1 MRGNNTHH
9 KTKRMYNG
17 ASHKT
22 TSKMDK
28 TTFSDLQQLENT
40 VFSYIVSKKGQT
52 VRAFSMG
59 AVLKHYGQVE
69 TIQMCVR
76 KDVRSSDG
84 LEMVAFVRDG
94 ENVKRLTYSSSSVFV
109 RFLKIRMKDLDIQI
123 GKMNDTDWKAMLN
136 ETERRV
142 KLA

>member
-1 MRGNNTHH
+1 
-9 KTKRMYNG
+9 MYNG
-17 ASHKT
+17 ASHKQ
-22 TSKMDK
+22 TSKMNQ
-28 TTFSDLQQLENT
+28 TIFSDLQQLEET
-40 VFSYIVSKKGQT
+40 VFSYIVGKKGQT
-52 VRAFSMG
+52 VRAFAMG

-84 LEMVAFVRDG
+84 LEMVAFVLDG
-94 ENVKRLTYSSSSVFV
+94 ENVKRLTYSSSSIFV
-109 RFLKIRMKDLDIQI
+109 RFLKVRMKDLDIQI

>member
-1 MRGNNTHH
+1 MH
-9 KTKRMYNG
+9 NG
-17 ASHKT
+17 ASHKQ
-22 TSKMDK
+22 TSKMNQ
-28 TTFSDLQQLENT
+28 TIFSDLQQLEET
-40 VFSYIVSKKGQT
+40 VFSYIVGKKGQT
-52 VRAFSMG
+52 VRAFAMG

-84 LEMVAFVRDG
+84 LEMVAFVLDG
-94 ENVKRLTYSSSSVFV
+94 ENVKRLTYSSSSIFV
-109 RFLKIRMKDLDIQI
+109 RFLKVRMKDLDIQI

>member
-1 MRGNNTHH
+1 MC
-9 KTKRMYNG
+9 NG

-22 TSKMDK
+22 TSKMNK
-28 TTFSDLQQLENT
+28 TIFSDLQQLEET
-40 VFSYIVSKKGQT
+40 VLSYIVSKKGQT
-52 VRAFSMG
+52 VRAFAMG
-59 AVLKHYGQVE
+59 AVLKNYGQVE

-84 LEMVAFVRDG
+84 IEMVAFVLDG

-109 RFLKIRMKDLDIQI
+109 RFLKIRMKDLYIQI

>member
-1 MRGNNTHH
+1 
-9 KTKRMYNG
+9 MYNG

-22 TSKMDK
+22 TSKMNQ
-28 TTFSDLQQLENT
+28 TIFSDLQQLEET
-40 VFSYIVSKKGQT
+40 VFSYIVGKKGQT
-52 VRAFSMG
+52 VRAFAMG

-84 LEMVAFVRDG
+84 IEMVAFVREGDS
-94 ENVKRLTYSSSSVFV
+94 VKRLTYSSSSVFV
-109 RFLKIRMKDLDIQI
+109 RSLKIRMKDLDIQI
-123 GKMNDTDWKAMLN
+123 GKMNDTEWNAMLN

>member
-1 MRGNNTHH
+1 
-9 KTKRMYNG
+9 MYNG

-22 TSKMDK
+22 TSKMNQ
-28 TTFSDLQQLENT
+28 TIFSDLQQLEET
-40 VFSYIVSKKGQT
+40 VFSYIVGKKGQT
-52 VRAFSMG
+52 VRAFAMG
-59 AVLKHYGQVE
+59 AVLKNYGQVE

-84 LEMVAFVRDG
+84 IEMVAFVLDG

-109 RFLKIRMKDLDIQI
+109 RFLKIRMKDLYIQI

>member
-1 MRGNNTHH
+1 
-9 KTKRMYNG
+9 MYNG
-17 ASHKT
+17 ESHKT
-22 TSKMDK
+22 ASKMNQ
-28 TTFSDLQQLENT
+28 TIFSDLQQLEET

-52 VRAFSMG
+52 VRAFAMG

-84 LEMVAFVRDG
+84 LEMVAFVLDG

-109 RFLKIRMKDLDIQI
+109 RFLKIRMKDLDIRI
-123 GKMNDTDWKAMLN
+123 GKMNDTEWNDMLD

-142 KLA
+142 KLS

>member
-1 MRGNNTHH
+1 MC
-9 KTKRMYNG
+9 NG

-22 TSKMDK
+22 TSKMNQ
-28 TTFSDLQQLENT
+28 TIFSDLQQLEET
-40 VFSYIVSKKGQT
+40 VLSYIVSKKGQT
-52 VRAFSMG
+52 VRAFAMG
-59 AVLKHYGQVE
+59 AVLKNYGQVE

-84 LEMVAFVRDG
+84 LEMVAFVLDG

-109 RFLKIRMKDLDIQI
+109 RSLKIRMKDLDIQI
-123 GKMNDTDWKAMLN
+123 GKMNDTEWNAMLD

-142 KLA
+142 KLS